1 MLHAT
6 VGEMAVVTTS
16 DAEKLAEA
24 LLCDGPGR
32 FSVSWHG
39 DIMLSLTLSVSNGSS
54 LDVAGFSESTD
65 NADSGAAVISDGRIL
80 LFEADVSITL
90 LSFLATS
97 HVNIYIVVMAWDQS
111 DKIVFVIAEGFG
123 NDSYNGG
130 WAEVYGSVEELR
142 SSRG

>member
-65 NADSGAAVISDGRIL
+65 NADSGAAVISDGSIL

-97 HVNIYIVVMAWDQS
+97 HINIYIVVMAWAQS

-130 WAEVYGSVEELR
+130 WAEVYGRVEELT

>member
-6 VGEMAVVTTS
+6 VEEMIVVTTS

-39 DIMLSLTLSVSNGSS
+39 DIMLSLTLFVSNGSS

-65 NADSGAAVISDGRIL
+65 NADTGAAVISDGGSIL
-80 LFEADVSITL
+80 IFEADLGITL

-97 HVNIYIVVMAWDQS
+97 HVNIYSRNVLAQS

-123 NDSYNGG
+123 KDSLLQWVGG
-130 WAEVYGSVEELR
+130 GLWQ
-142 SSRG
+142 RGGTKK